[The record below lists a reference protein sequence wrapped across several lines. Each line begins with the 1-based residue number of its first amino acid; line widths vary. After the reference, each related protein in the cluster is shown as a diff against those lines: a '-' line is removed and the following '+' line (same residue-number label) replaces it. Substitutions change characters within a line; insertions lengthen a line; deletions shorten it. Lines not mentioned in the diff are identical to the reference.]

1 MIRLSKALALYC
13 AAVALLV
20 TAALVLYVRSP
31 WRGLPYR
38 DSFAAGRTDEWTPYS
53 GNWSI
58 ASGAIR
64 NDSSDRGAKFVTGSP
79 YWKNYSV
86 EADLQLVANG
96 GDAGLM
102 IRVSD
107 AERGVDSY
115 NGYYAG
121 LRTTDHSLVLGRAE
135 HGWIEFPPVK
145 MPGGVSPGK
154 WYHLKLSAF
163 GCSISASATD
173 METGAATAVAAH
185 DPHCFAAGRIGLRSM
200 AAGGTWR
207 NIRVERISGA
217 EAAQL
222 AAAPPPAET
231 AIYPTSQG
239 THAAAPAP
247 SIVPS
252 AVENMRGA
260 GAVQPIRSLHLFSAS
275 RPARATVRGSV
286 IDTEPLFIQDSSGGV
301 EVELRNTVPLRV
313 GDEVQVEGDVY
324 PHGLTATIRNATAR
338 PLGGLTPPPPLSVT
352 ADQAATGSYH
362 AMYIEIEGTLRGKAT
377 APGGL
382 LGLQLR
388 DGQQDFRALA
398 SSTATETAFRKLEK
412 NSVVRV
418 RGICFVDAGH
428 TQNTVPFVV
437 LVSSADDVRT
447 LVGPPWWSIGH
458 IIELAVLML
467 VLGFI
472 AHLLFSRAEEW
483 RLRAVIDE
491 RERLAHE
498 IHDTLAQSFAGIGF
512 QLRAILNRIA
522 KNASPLDKS
531 MLIDEINRASELV
544 RHSHDEAR
552 RSIITLRPDATEAGG
567 LVAALEQVARQMV
580 GRAPVEIES
589 SVEGE
594 ARTIPLH
601 ILDCL
606 FRIGQEAIANAM
618 QHGHPTRLLI
628 CAVYAPST
636 IMLVIEDNG
645 TGFVPNPDADG
656 FGLTGMRRRAESIQ
670 GMIEIETAPGCGTR
684 IIVRAPAVFRR
695 ASLFRLAYDE
705 EQREPGSRVS

>member
-1 MIRLSKALALYC
+1 MIRPSKGVLLYC
-13 AAVALLV
+13 AGVGLLIAAAGALY
-20 TAALVLYVRSP
+20 THSP

-38 DSFAAGRTDEWTPYS
+38 DSFAVGRADEWMPYS
-53 GNWSI
+53 GDWSI
-58 ASGAIR
+58 VDGAIK
-64 NDSSDRGAKFVTGSP
+64 NDSSDRGAKFVTGSS

-86 EADLQLVANG
+86 EADMQLVANG

-121 LRTTDHSLVLGRAE
+121 LRTSDQSVVLGRAE
-135 HGWIEFPPVK
+135 HGWIEFPPIK

-173 METGAATAVAAH
+173 VKTGAATTVEAH
-185 DPHCFAAGRIGLRSM
+185 DPHCFTSGGIGLRSM
-200 AAGGTWR
+200 AAGGIWR
-207 NIRVERISGA
+207 NIRVERISSA
-217 EAAQL
+217 DAALL

-231 AIYPTSQG
+231 AVYPTSQG
-239 THAAAPAP
+239 TPAVASVPSPAP
-247 SIVPS
+247 PVMERAHNTGPT
-252 AVENMRGA
+252 
-260 GAVQPIRSLHLFSAS
+260 QPIRNLHLFSTS
-275 RPARATVRGSV
+275 HPAQVTVRGSV
-286 IDTEPLFIQDSSGGV
+286 IDTDPLFIQDSSGGV
-301 EVELRNTVPLRV
+301 EIELKNKVPLRV
-313 GDEVQVEGDVY
+313 GDEVEVEGDVY

-352 ADQAATGSYH
+352 ADQAATGAYH
-362 AMYIEIEGTLRGKAT
+362 AMYIEVEGTLHNKSAD
-377 APGGL
+377 PDGL
-382 LGLQLR
+382 LSLELR
-388 DGQQDFRALA
+388 DGQQVFRALA
-398 SSTATETAFRKLEK
+398 NSAATETTFRRLEK
-412 NSVVRV
+412 DSIVRV
-418 RGICFVDAGH
+418 RGICFVDAEH

-437 LVSSADDVRT
+437 LVSSADDVRM
-447 LVGPPWWSIGH
+447 LVGPPWWSAEH
-458 IIELAVLML
+458 LIELALLML

-472 AHLLFSRAEEW
+472 VHLLFSRAEEW

-512 QLRAILNRIA
+512 QLRAILNRISR
-522 KNASPLDKS
+522 NTLPLDKS
-531 MLIDEINRASELV
+531 MLIEELNRTSDLV

-567 LVAALEQVARQMV
+567 LISALEQVARQMV
-580 GRAPVEIES
+580 GRAPVEVET

-594 ARTIPLH
+594 PRAIPLH

-618 QHGHPTRLLI
+618 QHGHPTRLLVR
-628 CAVYAPST
+628 AVYAPST
-636 IMLVIEDNG
+636 ITLMVEDNG
-645 TGFVPNPDADG
+645 AGFVPEPDADG
-656 FGLTGMRRRAESIQ
+656 FGLTGIRRRAESIH
-670 GMIEIETAPGCGTR
+670 GALEIETSPGRGTR
-684 IIVRAPAVFRR
+684 IIVRAPAVFNR
-695 ASLFRLAYDE
+695 ARFFRLAYDD
-705 EQREPGSRVS
+705 EQREPSSRVS

>member
-1 MIRLSKALALYC
+1 MRLSKGVVLYC
-13 AAVALLV
+13 AGVGMLIAAAFAL
-20 TAALVLYVRSP
+20 YMRSP
-31 WRGLPYR
+31 WRGLPYG
-38 DSFAAGRTDEWTPYS
+38 DSFASTRTDEWTPYS
-53 GNWSI
+53 GNWTI
-58 ASGAIR
+58 VDGAIK

-86 EADLQLVANG
+86 EANMQLVANG

-102 IRVSD
+102 IRVSG

-121 LRTTDHSLVLGRAE
+121 LRTSDQSLVLGRAE

-145 MPGGVSPGK
+145 MPGGVLPGK

-173 METGAATAVAAH
+173 IETGAATTVEAH
-185 DPHCFAAGRIGLRSM
+185 DPHCFASGRIGLRSM
-200 AAGGTWR
+200 AAGGVWR
-207 NIRVERISGA
+207 NIRAERISSA
-217 EAAQL
+217 DAARL

-239 THAAAPAP
+239 TPAFASVPNPAP
-247 SIVPS
+247 PV
-252 AVENMRGA
+252 VERAHNEGLT
-260 GAVQPIRSLHLFSAS
+260 QPIRNLHLFSIS
-275 RPARATVRGSV
+275 HPARVTVRGSV

-301 EVELRNTVPLRV
+301 EVELKNKVPLRV
-313 GDEVQVEGDVY
+313 GDEVEVEGDVY
-324 PHGLTATIRNATAR
+324 PHGLTATIGNAIAR

-352 ADQAATGSYH
+352 ADQAATGAYH
-362 AMYIEIEGTLRGKAT
+362 AMYIEVEGTLHSKT
-377 APGGL
+377 DAPDGL
-382 LGLQLR
+382 LNLELR
-388 DGQQDFRALA
+388 DGQQVFRALA
-398 SSTATETAFRKLEK
+398 SSAATETAFRRLEK
-412 NSVVRV
+412 GSVVRV
-418 RGICFVDAGH
+418 RGICFIDADH
-428 TQNTVPFVV
+428 TKNAVPFVV
-437 LVSSADDVRT
+437 LVSSADDVRM
-447 LVGPPWWSIGH
+447 LVGPPWWSAGH
-458 IIELAVLML
+458 LIELALLML

-472 AHLLFSRAEEW
+472 VHLLFSRAEEW

-512 QLRAILNRIA
+512 QLRAILNRISRHP
-522 KNASPLDKS
+522 SPLDKS
-531 MLIDEINRASELV
+531 MLIEELNRTSDLV

-580 GRAPVEIES
+580 GRVPVEVES

-594 ARTIPLH
+594 PRTIPLH

-618 QHGHPTRLLI
+618 QHGHPTRLLVR
-628 CAVYAPST
+628 AVYAPST
-636 IMLVIEDNG
+636 ITLIVEDNG
-645 TGFVPNPDADG
+645 AGFVPRPDADG
-656 FGLTGMRRRAESIQ
+656 FGLTGIHRRAESIQ
-670 GMIEIETAPGCGTR
+670 GTVEIETGPGRGTR
-684 IIVRAPAVFRR
+684 ISVRAPAVLKR
-695 ASLFRLAYDE
+695 ARFFRLAYDE
-705 EQREPGSRVS
+705 EQREPSSRVS